1 MSNQAT
7 VVKVNLE
14 IADMDRNYYQGHRHT
29 LARHTSE
36 SDQRFMAR
44 ILAFAL
50 NASDSLAFASNNGAE
65 DGEAELAEK
74 DLIGDMRLWVSFGT
88 PDEKRLRKASKQSRQ
103 VQLFA
108 HGSDNVPSWWQQ
120 NKNALVRFQN
130 LKIWQLSDSEITAT
144 APFISRNM
152 KLRCNISDGQLWL
165 SNDAHSVTLA
175 PRVLK
180 DYAA

>member
-1 MSNQAT
+1 MANKSS

-29 LARHTSE
+29 LSRHPSE
-36 SDQRFMAR
+36 TDERFMAR

-50 NASDSLAFASNNGAE
+50 NASDTLAFSTHGSAE
-65 DGEAELAEK
+65 DGEPELAEK
-74 DLIGDMRLWVSFGT
+74 DLIGDVHLWVSFGT
-88 PDEKRLRKASKQSRQ
+88 PDEKRLRKASKRARQ

-108 HGSDNVPSWWQQ
+108 HGSEKVPTWWQQ
-120 NKNALVRFQN
+120 NKNALARFQN
-130 LKIWQLSDSEITAT
+130 LRIWQLSEPEITAT
-144 APFISRNM
+144 APLISRNM

-165 SNDAHSVTLA
+165 SNEEHSVTLA
-175 PRVLK
+175 PTMLK